1 MCREGQNKMKQW
13 KKKLSRVWKD
23 RMLIMM
29 SLPALVMLVLFSYIP
44 MSGLVLAFK
53 DFDYSLG
60 LYKSPWCGLQ
70 NFRLLFLN
78 GGTYWRI
85 TRNTVGYYLLF
96 TVAGTV
102 CEVGLAIAVYELIF
116 KKAGKA
122 LQSIL
127 ILPTFISWVA
137 VSYLVSAFLQSN
149 TGLINQMLTSL
160 GKDQIPFY
168 LQGKYWPVILLIVKI
183 WKGTG
188 YGSVLY
194 LATLTGIDTELF
206 EAATLDGANRRQ
218 QRRYITLPMLVPM
231 ITIMTLLGIGNILHS
246 DTGLFYQVTKNTGAL
261 YETTQVL
268 DSYLLNAIMSSS
280 DYSAMAAMTFYQS
293 VVGCVLV
300 VATNLIVRRI
310 SPENS
315 LF

>member
-1 MCREGQNKMKQW
+1 MERWRKRFG
-13 KKKLSRVWKD
+13 RVWKD
-23 RMLIMM
+23 RTLILM
-29 SLPALVMLVLFSYIP
+29 SLPAVAMLILFSYVP

-53 DFDYSLG
+53 NFDYSLG

-78 GGTYWRI
+78 GATYWRI
-85 TRNTVGYYLLF
+85 TRNTIAYYLLF
-96 TVAGTV
+96 TAVGTV
-102 CEVGLAIAVYELIF
+102 CDVGLAIAVYELVF

-137 VSYLVSAFLQSN
+137 VSYLVSAFLQTN
-149 TGLINQMLTSL
+149 TGLINQLLEAL
-160 GKDQIPFY
+160 GKAKIPFY
-168 LQGKYWPVILLIVKI
+168 LESRYWPMILLIVKI

-194 LATLTGIDTELF
+194 LAALTGIDTELY

-218 QRRYITLPMLVPM
+218 QRRYITLPMLLPM
-231 ITIMTLLGIGNILHS
+231 VTIMTLLGVGGILHS

-268 DSYLLNAIMSSS
+268 DSYLLNAITTSA

-293 VVGCVLV
+293 MIGCVLV
-300 VATNLIVRRI
+300 IATNLIVRRI

>member
-1 MCREGQNKMKQW
+1 MQRWRKRFG
-13 KKKLSRVWKD
+13 RVWKD
-23 RMLIMM
+23 RTLILM
-29 SLPALVMLVLFSYIP
+29 SLPAVAMLILFSYVP

-53 DFDYSLG
+53 NFDYSLG
-60 LYKSPWCGLQ
+60 LYKSPWCGLK

-78 GGTYWRI
+78 GGTYWRV
-85 TRNTVGYYLLF
+85 TRNTIGYYLLF
-96 TVAGTV
+96 TTVGTV
-102 CEVGLAIAVYELIF
+102 CEVGLAIAVYELVF

-137 VSYLVSAFLQSN
+137 VSYLVSAFLQTN
-149 TGLINQMLTSL
+149 TGLVNQLLVAL
-160 GKDQIPFY
+160 GKANIPFY
-168 LQGKYWPVILLIVKI
+168 LENKYWPMILLIVKI

-194 LATLTGIDTELF
+194 LAALTGIDTELY

-218 QRRYITLPMLVPM
+218 QRRYITLPMLLPM
-231 ITIMTLLGIGNILHS
+231 VTIMTLLGVGGILHS

-268 DSYLLNAIMSSS
+268 DSYLLNAITTGS
-280 DYSAMAAMTFYQS
+280 DYSSMAAMTFYQS

-300 VATNLIVRRI
+300 VVTNLIVRRI

>member
-1 MCREGQNKMKQW
+1 MKRW
-13 KKKLSRVWKD
+13 RKRLKRIWKD
-23 RMLIMM
+23 RTLILM
-29 SLPALVMLVLFSYIP
+29 SLPALAMLILFSYVP

-60 LYKSPWCGLQ
+60 LYRSPWCGLE

-96 TVAGTV
+96 TVTGTV
-102 CEVGLAIAVYELIF
+102 CNVGLAIAVYELVF
-116 KKAGKA
+116 KKMGKA
-122 LQSIL
+122 LQSVL

-149 TGLINQMLTSL
+149 TGLVNQLL
-160 GKDQIPFY
+160 VHFGKEPIAFY
-168 LQGKYWPVILLIVKI
+168 LEKKYWPMILLIVKI

-218 QRRYITLPMLVPM
+218 QRRYITLPMLLPM
-231 ITIMTLLGIGNILHS
+231 ITIMTLLGIGSILHS
-246 DTGLFYQVTKNTGAL
+246 DTGLFYQVTRNTGAL

-280 DYSAMAAMTFYQS
+280 DYSSMAAMTFYQS

-300 VATNLIVRRI
+300 VVTNMAVRKI

>member
-1 MCREGQNKMKQW
+1 M
-13 KKKLSRVWKD
+13 
-23 RMLIMM
+23 
-29 SLPALVMLVLFSYIP
+29 
-44 MSGLVLAFK
+44 
-53 DFDYSLG
+53 
-60 LYKSPWCGLQ
+60 
-70 NFRLLFLN
+70 
-78 GGTYWRI
+78 
-85 TRNTVGYYLLF
+85 
-96 TVAGTV
+96 
-102 CEVGLAIAVYELIF
+102 AIAVYELVF

-122 LQSIL
+122 LQSVL

-137 VSYLVSAFLQSN
+137 VSYLVSAFLQTN
-149 TGLINQMLTSL
+149 TGLINQLLRVL
-160 GKDQIPFY
+160 GKADIPFY
-168 LQGKYWPVILLIVKI
+168 LESKYWPMILLIVKV

-194 LATLTGIDTELF
+194 LAALTGIDTELY

-218 QRRYITLPMLVPM
+218 QRRYITLPMLLPM
-231 ITIMTLLGIGNILHS
+231 VTIMTLLGVGGILHS

-268 DSYLLNAIMSSS
+268 DSYLLNAITTSS

-300 VATNLIVRRI
+300 VVTNLTVRRI

>member
-1 MCREGQNKMKQW
+1 MERWRKRFG
-13 KKKLSRVWKD
+13 RVWKD
-23 RMLIMM
+23 RTLILM
-29 SLPALVMLVLFSYIP
+29 SLPAVAMLILFSYVP

-53 DFDYSLG
+53 NFDYSLG

-78 GGTYWRI
+78 GATYWRI
-85 TRNTVGYYLLF
+85 TRNTIAYYLLF
-96 TVAGTV
+96 TAVGTV
-102 CEVGLAIAVYELIF
+102 CDVGLAIAVYELVF

-137 VSYLVSAFLQSN
+137 VSYLVSAFLQTN
-149 TGLINQMLTSL
+149 TGLINQLLEAL
-160 GKDQIPFY
+160 GKAKIPFY
-168 LQGKYWPVILLIVKI
+168 LESRYWPMILLIVKI

-194 LATLTGIDTELF
+194 LAALTGIDTELY

-218 QRRYITLPMLVPM
+218 QRRYITLPMLLPM
-231 ITIMTLLGIGNILHS
+231 VTIMTLLGVGGILHS

-268 DSYLLNAIMSSS
+268 DSYLLNAITTSA

-293 VVGCVLV
+293 VIGCVLV
-300 VATNLIVRRI
+300 IATNLIVRRI

>member
-1 MCREGQNKMKQW
+1 MEGW
-13 KKKLSRVWKD
+13 KRRFRRVWKD
-23 RMLIMM
+23 RTLILMSVPALTMLI
-29 SLPALVMLVLFSYIP
+29 LFSYIP

-78 GGTYWRI
+78 GSTYWRI
-85 TRNTVGYYLLF
+85 TRNTIGYYLLF
-96 TVAGTV
+96 TVTGTV
-102 CEVGLAIAVYELIF
+102 CEVGLAIAVYEMVF
-116 KKAGKA
+116 KKMGKA
-122 LQSIL
+122 LQSVL

-149 TGLINQMLTSL
+149 TGLINQFLVNI
-160 GKDQIPFY
+160 GKEPIQFY
-168 LQGKYWPVILLIVKI
+168 LQSKYWPLILLIVKL

-194 LATLTGIDTELF
+194 LATLTGIDTDLY

-218 QRRYITLPMLVPM
+218 QRRYITLPMLLPM
-231 ITIMTLLGIGNILHS
+231 ITIMTLLGVGNILHS

-300 VATNLIVRRI
+300 VVTNLIVRRI

>member
-1 MCREGQNKMKQW
+1 MKGW
-13 KKKLSRVWKD
+13 KKGLRRIWKD
-23 RMLIMM
+23 RTLILMSAPALAMLI
-29 SLPALVMLVLFSYIP
+29 LFSYVP

-60 LYKSPWCGLQ
+60 LYKSPWCGLR

-85 TRNTVGYYLLF
+85 TRNTIGYYLLF
-96 TVAGTV
+96 TAAGTV
-102 CEVGLAIAVYELIF
+102 CEVGLAIAVYEMVF

-122 LQSIL
+122 LQSVL

-137 VSYLVSAFLQSN
+137 VSYLVSAFLQTN
-149 TGLINQMLTSL
+149 TGLINQLL
-160 GKDQIPFY
+160 DFAGKEKIAFY
-168 LQGKYWPVILLIVKI
+168 LESKYWPTILLIVKI

-194 LATLTGIDTELF
+194 LAALTGIDTELF

-218 QRRYITLPMLVPM
+218 QRRYITLPMLLPM
-231 ITIMTLLGIGNILHS
+231 ITIMLLLGVGNILHS
-246 DTGLFYQVTKNTGAL
+246 DTGLFYQVTRNTGAL

-268 DSYLLNAIMSSS
+268 DSYLLNAITSSS

>member
-1 MCREGQNKMKQW
+1 M
-13 KKKLSRVWKD
+13 
-23 RMLIMM
+23 
-29 SLPALVMLVLFSYIP
+29 
-44 MSGLVLAFK
+44 LAFK
-53 DFDYSLG
+53 NFDYSLG

-78 GGTYWRI
+78 GATYWRI
-85 TRNTVGYYLLF
+85 TRNTIAYYLLF
-96 TVAGTV
+96 TVVGTV
-102 CEVGLAIAVYELIF
+102 CDVGLAIAVYELVF

-122 LQSIL
+122 LQSVL

-137 VSYLVSAFLQSN
+137 VSYLVSAFLQTN
-149 TGLINQMLTSL
+149 TGLINQLLEAL
-160 GKDQIPFY
+160 GKAKIPFY
-168 LQGKYWPVILLIVKI
+168 LESRYWPMILLIVKI

-194 LATLTGIDTELF
+194 LAALTGIDTELY

-218 QRRYITLPMLVPM
+218 QRRYITLPMLLPM
-231 ITIMTLLGIGNILHS
+231 VTIMTLLGVGGILHS

-268 DSYLLNAIMSSS
+268 DSYLLNAITTSA

-293 VVGCVLV
+293 MIGCVLV
-300 VATNLIVRRI
+300 IATNLIVRRI

>member
-1 MCREGQNKMKQW
+1 MERW
-13 KKKLSRVWKD
+13 KKRFRRVWKD
-23 RMLIMM
+23 RTLILM
-29 SLPALVMLVLFSYIP
+29 SLPALTMLILFSYIP

-60 LYKSPWCGLQ
+60 LYKSPWCGLE

-85 TRNTVGYYLLF
+85 TRNTIGYYLLF
-96 TVAGTV
+96 TVTGTV
-102 CEVGLAIAVYELIF
+102 CEVGLAIAVYELVF
-116 KKAGKA
+116 KKMGKA
-122 LQSIL
+122 LQSVL

-149 TGLINQMLTSL
+149 TGLINQLLVNL
-160 GKDQIPFY
+160 GKEPVQFY
-168 LQGKYWPVILLIVKI
+168 LQSKYWPLILLIVKL

-194 LATLTGIDTELF
+194 LATLTGIDTDLY
-206 EAATLDGANRRQ
+206 EAATLDGANRGQ
-218 QRRYITLPMLVPM
+218 QRRYITLPMLLPM
-231 ITIMTLLGIGNILHS
+231 ITIMTLLGVGNILHS

-268 DSYLLNAIMSSS
+268 DSYLLNAIKSSS

-300 VATNLIVRRI
+300 VVTNLIVRKI

>member
-1 MCREGQNKMKQW
+1 MERWRKRFG
-13 KKKLSRVWKD
+13 RVWKD
-23 RMLIMM
+23 RTLILM
-29 SLPALVMLVLFSYIP
+29 SLPAVAMLILFSYVP

-53 DFDYSLG
+53 KFDYSLG
-60 LYKSPWCGLQ
+60 LYKSPWCGPQ

-85 TRNTVGYYLLF
+85 TRNTIGYYLLF
-96 TVAGTV
+96 TVVGTV
-102 CEVGLAIAVYELIF
+102 CEVGLAIAVYELVF

-122 LQSIL
+122 LQSVL

-137 VSYLVSAFLQSN
+137 VSYLVSAFLQTN
-149 TGLINQMLTSL
+149 TGLINQLLRAL
-160 GKDQIPFY
+160 GKADIPFY
-168 LQGKYWPVILLIVKI
+168 LESKYWPMILLIVKV

-194 LATLTGIDTELF
+194 LAALTGIDTELY

-218 QRRYITLPMLVPM
+218 QRRYITLPMLLPM
-231 ITIMTLLGIGNILHS
+231 VTIMTLLGVGGILHS

-268 DSYLLNAIMSSS
+268 DSYLLNAITTSS

-300 VATNLIVRRI
+300 VVTNLTVRRI